1 MCETKL
7 RVNKI
12 KQIVN
17 NYKNVKTIIKGNKIN
32 CKGIKGYISMSEDE
46 LLSALDESESVK
58 ENQKDS
64 IDTESI

>member
-17 NYKNVKTIIKGNKIN
+17 NYKNVKTIIKGIKIN

-58 ENQKDS
+58 ENQEDS